1 MFAASHGT
9 SMVVFAAQGVT
20 AMNHRKTIGAGNIP
34 RMIFIGGS
42 GMLNYRNLSE
52 DDNIAGINVT

>member
-1 MFAASHGT
+1 
-9 SMVVFAAQGVT
+9 
-20 AMNHRKTIGAGNIP
+20 MNHRKTIGAGNIP